1 MSEMHKALRGGG
13 ALLAAAL
20 LASAPAQAAEWF
32 DGRVKTNI
40 LFATGFQSIEAD
52 NGAFN
57 PANSDTSAGF
67 NRQRFNLELTVHF
80 ADWITGFVD
89 LAEEQNDFGETFQIS
104 NDLSF
109 VDFSLLKAFDSPAA
123 DDHSLV
129 VRTGEMVS
137 TTFNYRGY
145 SDGAAV
151 QGNPLIGNSPFDMV
165 TAETGAQLIGEHR
178 LPGLPVESVGWDFA
192 ATVPTFGENFDGD
205 RPFNFFAKGR
215 VDVGYGL
222 KLGGGFMWADG
233 SDQFDSVQSG
243 GVADFGD
250 LGTTGALFG
259 DGENYNFP
267 GSGAGARDT
276 HQGLIPGVD
285 YSVWMVDAE
294 YSPQMSPLPAVF
306 RGWFGVAEDDFRFVD
321 GAGNQTVASQN
332 QGVARGDAEVR
343 GWGLEGS
350 VYVVPE
356 RFYVAGRYTQVSNE
370 SNGISGSPDLDRIQ
384 IGGGFWVHPSSLV
397 KFEYVS
403 QDEEEGSAGQIGED
417 WDGFNVE
424 VSVKF

>member
-1 MSEMHKALRGGG
+1 MFSTQKTVQGGSV
-13 ALLAAAL
+13 LLAAAL

-40 LFATGFQSIEAD
+40 LMSTGFQSIEAD
-52 NGAFN
+52 NGAFD
-57 PANSDTSAGF
+57 PANTNTSPGF
-67 NRQRFNLELTVHF
+67 NRQRFNLEMTVHF

-109 VDFSLLKAFDSPAA
+109 IDFSVLEAVNSPAA
-123 DDHSLV
+123 DNNSFV
-129 VRTGEMVS
+129 VRLGEMVI

-151 QGNPLIGNSPFDMV
+151 QGNPLIGNSPFDIV
-165 TAETGAQLIGEHR
+165 TAETGGQIIGEHR

-192 ATVPTFGENFDGD
+192 ATVPTFGEDFRGD
-205 RPFNFFAKGR
+205 RTFDFFAKGR

-222 KLGGGFMWADG
+222 KLGAGFLWADA
-233 SDQFDSVQSG
+233 SDQFDAVQAG
-243 GVADFGD
+243 GEASIGD
-250 LGTTGALFG
+250 IGTTGALSG

-267 GSGAGARDT
+267 GSPASARDT
-276 HQGLIPGVD
+276 AQGLTPGVD

-294 YSPQMSPLPAVF
+294 YAPEMIPLPTLL
-306 RGWFGVAEDDFRFVD
+306 RGWFGVVEDEFRFVD
-321 GAGNQTVASQN
+321 GAGNQTVASQSDN
-332 QGVARGDAEVR
+332 VADGEAKIR

-356 RFYVAGRYTQVSNE
+356 QVYVAGRYTKVSNQ
-370 SNGISGSPDLDRIQ
+370 SAGISGSPDLSRIQ
-384 IGGGFWVHPSSLV
+384 IGGGWWLHPSSLV
-397 KFEYVS
+397 KVEYVS
-403 QDEEEGSAGQIGED
+403 QSEDAGSAGQIGED